1 MAAPAS
7 KVDSDAALKTLITS
21 GQLRSTSKG
30 DHFWNAVKHFLQPSL
45 LHSMAAAIVGG
56 GRLRSTCSLLTGV
69 IRPKPLLFAVLRY
82 AVFLARCFASDL
94 FLRIGEVVDVD
105 IVFVPEYHPMLLATS
120 HVVEFIRLSWLSHD
134 AVIRAGIMAHGPQP
148 TRPVPVSSNPSWLGL
163 EGYDLATCAMIT
175 AWLSFGCNQFMI
187 TMSLIQIT

>member
-1 MAAPAS
+1 
-7 KVDSDAALKTLITS
+7 
-21 GQLRSTSKG
+21 
-30 DHFWNAVKHFLQPSL
+30 
-45 LHSMAAAIVGG
+45 
-56 GRLRSTCSLLTGV
+56 
-69 IRPKPLLFAVLRY
+69 
-82 AVFLARCFASDL
+82 
-94 FLRIGEVVDVD
+94 
-105 IVFVPEYHPMLLATS
+105 MLLATN

-187 TMSLIQIT
+187 TMIWVPTRWGGCLRCEVTRPKIG